1 MGVPVLVAAT
11 DEAEAVDLVHP
22 GRLGEVVRR
31 TAPAELHVGLEG
43 GVDADERGG
52 GCVSSARF
60 MPATVTT
67 TSPPRTP
74 GMTLVAPPAPPTRP
88 TLRVAPGDLDQLLPG
103 EAAIFWIF
111 WGD

>member
-1 MGVPVLVAAT
+1 MGVPVLVAAA

-31 TAPAELHVGLEG
+31 SAAELHVGLEG
-43 GVDADERGG
+43 SVDADERGG

-67 TSPPRTP
+67 MSPPRTP
-74 GMTLVAPPAPPTRP
+74 GMTLVAPPTLP
-88 TLRVAPGDLDQLLPG
+88 TLRVAPGDLDQLLPV
-103 EAAIFWIF
+103 EAAIFW
-111 WGD
+111 GD

>member
-1 MGVPVLVAAT
+1 MGVPVLVAAA

-31 TAPAELHVGLEG
+31 SAAELHVGLQG
-43 GVDADERGG
+43 SVDADERGG

-88 TLRVAPGDLDQLLPG
+88 ILRVAPGDLDQLLPV
-103 EAAIFWIF
+103 EAAIFWE
-111 WGD
+111 D